1 MWIKDLNVGAKI
13 IRLLGEHV
21 EERFVTLVLAMFSW
35 MQQQSI
41 ATKEKKN
48 RLTELYQNQNL
59 FFVIKTNHHLS
70 MNISQF

>member
-48 RLTELYQNQNL
+48 RLTELYQNQNR